1 MLIKIICILLPDIN
15 IQLCTNNLL
24 YKELTEW
31 WSEAAGLFQL
41 LIIGA
46 CTDAAYLVLIQ
57 ICKFLSTNA
66 NFLSNFKWSALSTFR
81 GDFCSKNIRKTYIA
95 GM

>member
-1 MLIKIICILLPDIN
+1 MLIKILCILLPDIN

-46 CTDAAYLVLIQ
+46 CTDA
-57 ICKFLSTNA
+57 
-66 NFLSNFKWSALSTFR
+66 
-81 GDFCSKNIRKTYIA
+81 GSKMKGRHTRVTDQCLFV
-95 GM
+95 